1 MPDLLL
7 HSMSE
12 FAELIIEALDLAGA
26 AHVVEIG
33 AEYGGMTQRL
43 AAYAE
48 DVGGRLTSI
57 DPAPQ
62 PEFLAWVGGQPHVRH
77 LSLPS
82 LAALKQVS
90 HADAW
95 LIDGDHNW
103 FTVFHELSAIEA
115 ICRRDGRPMLVFLH
129 DIGWPAGRR
138 DQYYAP
144 DCIPAPFRQPFD
156 YEGGVMPGV
165 NATLPGRGFRG
176 LGHFAWAG
184 AEGGPRNGV
193 LTAVEDFVEAAE
205 RPLAFAEV
213 PAVFGLGVLFDQDAS
228 WSEALGQSL
237 LPYHQ
242 NGLIAALEANR
253 LASYLRVIELQD
265 EAAEA
270 AACPRAAA

>member
-12 FAELIIEALDLAGA
+12 FAELIVGALDLAGA
-26 AHVVEIG
+26 AHIVEIG

-43 AAYAE
+43 AAHAE

-62 PEFLAWVGGQPHVRH
+62 PEFLAWVSGQPHVRH
-77 LSLPS
+77 LNLPS
-82 LAALKQVS
+82 LAALEQVDD
-90 HADAW
+90 ADAW

-115 ICRRDGRPMLVFLH
+115 ICRRDRRPLLVFLH

-144 DCIPAPFRQPFD
+144 ESIPVPFRQPLD

-165 NATLPGRGFRG
+165 GATLPGRGFRG
-176 LGHFAWAG
+176 MGHFAWATN
-184 AEGGPRNGV
+184 EGGPRNGV
-193 LTAVEDFVEAAE
+193 LTAIEDFVDASE
-205 RPLAFAEV
+205 RTLAFAEV
-213 PAVFGLGVLFDQDAS
+213 QAVFGLGVLFDQGVP

-242 NGLIAALEANR
+242 NGLVAALETNR
-253 LASYLRVIELQD
+253 LANYLRVIELQD
-265 EAAEA
+265 AAAEA
-270 AACPRAAA
+270 ATARAAA